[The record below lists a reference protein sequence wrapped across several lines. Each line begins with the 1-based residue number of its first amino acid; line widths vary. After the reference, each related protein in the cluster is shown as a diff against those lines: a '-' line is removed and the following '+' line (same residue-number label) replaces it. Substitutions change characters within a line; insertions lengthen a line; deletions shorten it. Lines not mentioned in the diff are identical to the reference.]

1 MATLPAEN
9 WCLASIRKTK
19 GISLEDIARD
29 TKLKITTLKAIEEGN
44 FDMLPGG
51 VYNISYLRQY
61 ARAIGADESLLV
73 KVYRSYYSSSE
84 RLGA

>member
-1 MATLPAEN
+1 MATLPTES

-44 FDMLPGG
+44 FDSLPGG

-61 ARAIGADESLLV
+61 ARAIGADETLLV
-73 KVYRSYYSSSE
+73 KVYRSCYSSAE